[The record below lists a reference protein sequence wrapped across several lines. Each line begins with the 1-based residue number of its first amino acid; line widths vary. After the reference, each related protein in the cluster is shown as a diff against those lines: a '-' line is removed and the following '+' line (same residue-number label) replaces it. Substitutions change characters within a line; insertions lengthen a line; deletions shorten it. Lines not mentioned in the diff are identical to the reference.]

1 MTLAIAQSSRMIQEG
16 WWDWSIWLTGEDDEI
31 GDVDTVVYH
40 LHPTFPDPER
50 TVTDRTNRFRLQARG
65 WGEFMI
71 RARVNLKN
79 GTTADLS
86 HWLELS
92 EPEPAATPASRT
104 QRVYLSHSAVDA
116 PMAEAVKSALRAEG
130 LEVVSDSDS
139 IPVGSSFSGHLTD
152 LIESADRVVAVV
164 SDSTGPWVE
173 SEVKKAEE
181 LHIPVSVVGVG
192 EQLPQWASPSV
203 VLKPE
208 LDADD
213 ISAALRGRL

>member
-1 MTLAIAQSSRMIQEG
+1 MTLAIAQSSQMVQEG
-16 WWDWSIWLTGEDDEI
+16 WWDWSIWLSGDDDEI
-31 GDVDTVVYH
+31 DAVESVVYH
-40 LHPTFPDPER
+40 LHPTFPNPER
-50 TVTDRTNRFRLQARG
+50 TVTDQTSRFRLQARG

-71 RARVNLKN
+71 RATVSLRD

-86 HWLELS
+86 QWLDLS
-92 EPEPAATPASRT
+92 EPDTAATPASRA

-116 PMAEAVKSALRAEG
+116 PMAEAVKSALLAEG

-139 IPVGSSFSGHLTD
+139 IPVGSSLSGHLTD
-152 LIESADRVVAVV
+152 LIESADKVVAVV

-173 SEVKKAEE
+173 SEVKMAEQ

-192 EQLPQWASPSV
+192 ERLPEWASPSV

-213 ISAALRGRL
+213 VSAALRGRL